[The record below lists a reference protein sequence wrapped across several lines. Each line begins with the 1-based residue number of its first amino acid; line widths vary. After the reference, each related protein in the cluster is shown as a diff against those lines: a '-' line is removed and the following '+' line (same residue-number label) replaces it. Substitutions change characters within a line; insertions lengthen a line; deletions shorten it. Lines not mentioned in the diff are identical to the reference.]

1 MTSVFISY
9 PPLIS
14 KKGRPFLSQN
24 RQFQWTNTKNI
35 IYPVIPASA
44 ATLLKSKGYD
54 VFWDDAIAQNLSF
67 DAWLKRLKEKKPDYI
82 AIETKTPVIKKHW
95 QIIKKIK
102 KELSCSPLSKG
113 DTLSLSKGEG
123 FKKNWKLKIILMGD
137 HVTALPK
144 ESYKNC
150 PVDHII
156 IGGNYDLLLLD
167 YISGKKNKLK
177 IKDLPQIDR
186 ELTQWKLYAHN
197 NTNFKYRPGAYTM
210 FGRDCWWGKCTFCS
224 WTTLFPGN
232 CYQSYTPKQAFLE
245 VKKLIN
251 LGAKEIF
258 DDSGTFPVGEWLK
271 EFCQLIIKNKIQIRL
286 GCNMRFGALTE
297 KEFALMKKAGF
308 RFMLFGLESANQKT
322 LNKINK
328 NNKIENVIP
337 TLKLCKKYNIDAHIT
352 IMVGYPWETKK
363 DLDNTLN
370 LSREIFRKNL
380 AASLQATII
389 IPYPGTPLFDYC
401 KKNNLL
407 LTKDWDKYDMRQAII
422 KTKNPKYLKTAVQ
435 NLFKSIITPKYI
447 LGKILSIKSISDIK
461 FLMFYTIKYFKKLN
475 DFA

>member
-44 ATLLKSKGYD
+44 ATLLKSKGYQ

-67 DAWLKRLKEKKPDYI
+67 DAWLTRLKKEKPDYI
-82 AIETKTPVIKKHW
+82 VIETKTPVVKKHW

-102 KELSCSPLSKG
+102 KE
-113 DTLSLSKGEG
+113 SLKI
-123 FKKNWKLKIILMGD
+123 KNWKLKIILIGD

-156 IGGNYDLLLLD
+156 NGGHYDLLLLD
-167 YISGKKNKLK
+167 YISGKKNNLTL
-177 IKDLPQIDR
+177 KDLPPIDR
-186 ELTQWKLYAHN
+186 KLTQWQLYAYN

-210 FGRDCWWGKCTFCS
+210 FGRDCWWGRCSFCS
-224 WTTLFPGN
+224 WTTLFPGK
-232 CYQSYTPKQAFLE
+232 CYQTITPKQAFRE
-245 VKKLIN
+245 VKNLIKL
-251 LGAKEIF
+251 GVKEIF

-271 EFCQLIIKNKIQIRL
+271 EFCNLIIKNNLATGGNIRF
-286 GCNMRFGALTE
+286 GCNMRFGALSE
-297 KEFALMKKAGF
+297 EEFKLMQKAGF

-322 LNKINK
+322 LDKINK
-328 NNKIENVIP
+328 NNKVENIIP
-337 TLKLCKKYNIDAHIT
+337 TLKLCKKYHIDAHLT
-352 IMVGYPWETKK
+352 VMVGYPWETKK
-363 DLDNTLN
+363 ELDKTINFV
-370 LSREIFRKNL
+370 RQIFKKNL

-389 IPYPGTPLFDYC
+389 IPYPGTPLFKYC
-401 KKNNLL
+401 KRNKIL
-407 LTKDWDKYDMRQAII
+407 LTQNWDKYDMRQPII

-435 NLFKSIITPKYI
+435 NLFKSIITPRYI
-447 LGKILSIKSISDIK
+447 FAKIFSIRSISDIK
-461 FLMFYTIKYFKKLN
+461 FLFFYAIKYLKKIN
-475 DFA
+475 DFR

>member
-1 MTSVFISY
+1 MLTKKQANTSAVKVAISY

-44 ATLLKSKGYD
+44 ATLLKSKGYQ
-54 VFWDDAIAQNLSF
+54 VFWDDAIAQNISF
-67 DAWLKRLKEKKPDYI
+67 NSWLTRLKKEKPDYI
-82 AIETKTPVIKKHW
+82 AIETKTPVVKKHW

-102 KELSCSPLSKG
+102 KE
-113 DTLSLSKGEG
+113 SLKI
-123 FKKNWKLKIILMGD
+123 KNWKLKIILIGD

-156 IGGNYDLLLLD
+156 NGGHYDLLLLD
-167 YISGKKNKLK
+167 YISGKKNNLTL
-177 IKDLPQIDR
+177 KDLPPIDR
-186 ELTQWKLYAHN
+186 KLTQWQLYAYN

-210 FGRDCWWGKCTFCS
+210 FGRDCWWGRCTFCS
-224 WTTLFPGN
+224 WTTLFPGK
-232 CYQSYTPKQAFLE
+232 CYQARTPKQAFLE
-245 VKKLIN
+245 VKKLIK

-258 DDSGTFPVGEWLK
+258 DDSGTFPVGDWLK
-271 EFCQLIIKNKIQIRL
+271 EFCQYLIKYKTKIRL
-286 GCNMRFGALTE
+286 GCNMRFGALSE
-297 KEFALMKKAGF
+297 EDFSLMHQAGF

-322 LNKINK
+322 LDKINK
-328 NNKIENVIP
+328 NNKIENIIP

-352 IMVGYPWETKK
+352 IMVGYPWESKK

-370 LSREIFRKNL
+370 LSREIFKKNL

-389 IPYPGTPLFDYC
+389 IPYPGTPLFKYC
-401 KKNNLL
+401 QRNKLL
-407 LTKDWDKYDMRQAII
+407 LTENWDKYNMRQPII

-435 NLFKSIITPKYI
+435 NLFKSIITPRYI
-447 LGKILSIKSISDIK
+447 FAKIINIRSISDIK
-461 FLMFYTIKYFKKLN
+461 FLFFYAIKYLKKLN
-475 DFA
+475 DFR